1 MTTINHFANSLHVPA
16 IYEDNAIQ
24 LEGYNLERLFKETKK
39 GIFDTLLLDRL
50 IMQQIDVLDKSTKQN
65 LKAFA
70 KKEWKI
76 KTFGFRASGR
86 YVWFTEENACN
97 SINQTYSFEKIAFKF
112 DAETINAKK
121 WSLVRASLIA
131 KQPKRALYINALE
144 ANARQQG
151 DDPNKWWV
159 TKTPVSLDNALGNPL
174 TQSQLLQAA

>member
-86 YVWFTEENACN
+86 VLPPYN
-97 SINQTYSFEKIAFKF
+97 
-112 DAETINAKK
+112 
-121 WSLVRASLIA
+121 
-131 KQPKRALYINALE
+131 
-144 ANARQQG
+144 
-151 DDPNKWWV
+151 
-159 TKTPVSLDNALGNPL
+159 
-174 TQSQLLQAA
+174 